1 MKIDQEK
8 NEQAVAAF
16 KANPEVEVTVHLW
29 GPDDREVAY
38 PGYSPIR
45 VPARKALGEILEFP
59 ECCEIGDRRIFV
71 AGVEACG
78 MGCVLRVEFWK
89 GMTIRA
95 DHGSKVRVFIPY
107 EEPPGAGQMR
117 WWGDRINERN
127 TADGK
132 RTPLALALLALQ
144 DAGCDC
150 KDGEAGTCLG
160 CRCEAAL
167 RDVVLRSEAIG
178 RDLTQTNSERCR
190 ALDDLR
196 DIGAAVSRRDSET
209 VLDAAKR
216 MAKDHAETLE
226 CLRLAAV
233 GLAAETKRREAAWSD
248 YQTACYQRDAA
259 RLAVEKAKAARSVEQ
274 RLADERARDLAAVRR
289 LLGIP
294 DPSGGG
300 ETP

>member
-45 VPARKALGEILEFP
+45 VPARKVLNEVLDFP
-59 ECCEIGDRRIFV
+59 ECCAPEPSHIVV
-71 AGVEACG
+71 AGVEVRG
-78 MGCVLRVEFWK
+78 MGCVLRVAFGN
-89 GMTIRA
+89 GMTFRSA
-95 DHGSKVRVFIPY
+95 VRVFLHY
-107 EEPPGAGQMR
+107 EEPPGDDPMR
-117 WWGDRINERN
+117 WWGDRIHERN
-127 TADGK
+127 AADGK
-132 RTPLALALLALQ
+132 WTPLALALQALQ

-150 KDGEAGTCLG
+150 DCEDGDLGTCLG
-160 CRCEAAL
+160 CRCSAAL

-178 RDLTQTNSERCR
+178 RVLTQTNSERCR

-196 DIGAAVSRRDSET
+196 DIGAAVSRRDGET

-216 MAKDHAETLE
+216 LAKDHDETLA
-226 CLRLAAV
+226 CLRVAEL
-233 GLAAETKRREAAWSD
+233 GLSAETKRREDAWSD
-248 YQTACYQRDAA
+248 YIAACEQRDAA
-259 RLAVEKAKAARSVEQ
+259 RLDVEKAVGARFVAQ
-274 RLADERARDLAAVRR
+274 RLADERALDLAAVRR

-294 DPSGGG
+294 DPSGEGK
-300 ETP
+300 TP